1 MMRHI
6 SKVIIMLAGLGMT
19 ACQSSGT
26 KQGAD
31 SDSTIV
37 EKLVPATPAGAIQ
50 VSFADKDKAVQLVK
64 FRFTVDTLVKEK
76 DFDLSI
82 ATGMQD
88 ADLYRT
94 VWDKPNS
101 CYIGVIKDNKG
112 IRYYHASQDGKDL
125 KIFQVGTPPKMIWE
139 YVENE
144 LGLGKVTKGEMTNYY
159 KKNFQSGKIIADFI
173 VEVKPVAGKDS
184 ADLYTEFGGANKKE
198 RVSVPAGFKPVIQ
211 LTTDQDHCI
220 FGVVKEDAFE
230 GVTDIRVEKG
240 RLQLTPLKAIIKADA
255 K

>member
-1 MMRHI
+1 MRHI
-6 SKVIIMLAGLGMT
+6 SKVIIMLAGLGMA

-26 KQGAD
+26 RQEGKEDTAAVD
-31 SDSTIV
+31 
-37 EKLVPATPAGAIQ
+37 KLVPAQPAGTIQ

-64 FRFTVDTLVKEK
+64 IRFTIDTLVKEK
-76 DFDLSI
+76 EFDLAI

-112 IRYYHASQDGKDL
+112 VRYFHASQDGTDL
-125 KIFQVGTPPKMIWE
+125 KIFHVSTPPKAIWE
-139 YVENE
+139 YVEND
-144 LGLGKVTKGEMTNYY
+144 LGLGKVTTTGETTNHYQ
-159 KKNFQSGKIIADFI
+159 KNFQSGKIIADFI
-173 VEVKPVAGKDS
+173 VEVKEVAGKDS

-198 RVSVPAGFKPVIQ
+198 RVGVPHGFKPVIQ
-211 LTTDQDHCI
+211 LTAEQDHCI
-220 FGVVKEDAFE
+220 FGMMKDDKFE
-230 GVTDIRVEKG
+230 GVTEIRVEKG

-255 K
+255 Q